1 MRILLFLLLLAS
13 LHGVAQP
20 VSVWETVEVKAA
32 YKAEALFFYEHNWKL
47 YRDIAQKKGVIT
59 AYRLEQS
66 LSDSTRELTLF
77 LITEY
82 SDSLSY
88 KQSEANFRDILKTAR
103 PDGPL
108 LLNQVQPAEFRR
120 SLSVRVSSNLFRSP
134 GMLTSTDNPGH
145 QE

>member
-20 VSVWETVEVKAA
+20 VSVWETVEVKAG
-32 YKAEALFFYEHNWKL
+32 YKTEALYFYEHNWKL

-66 LSDSTRELTLF
+66 LSDSTQQLTLF

-82 SDSLSY
+82 RDSLSY
-88 KQSEANFRDILKTAR
+88 KQSEDNFRDILKTAR

-108 LLNQVQPAEFRR
+108 LLNQVQPAVFRR
-120 SLSVRVSSNLFRSP
+120 SLSVNVTSNLFRSAGIQVP
-134 GMLTSTDNPGH
+134 TDNPGH